1 MRVVIVGAGLVG
13 PAIAR
18 ALALRGVDVVV
29 VEKGVPGAEASWA
42 AGGILSP
49 LAECDDDGPMLRL
62 CLDGLATTRTL
73 AGALKAAGHDVQ
85 WIDGGTLDVALDEA
99 AEARLKA
106 RLQWQEKAGFV
117 GDAGG
122 RWLDRDGVSAIA
134 PVIGD
139 VRGGA
144 WFPGE
149 ASLDPRQ
156 LFLGLRATAEAAGAT
171 FLRRRVTGVAR
182 QRVVVERDTG
192 DVEHLDG
199 DAVIVAAGAWTPQVA
214 GADVSADVVFP
225 VRGQMLELQGPAGA
239 FAPVIFS
246 SKGYVVPRHDGRVL
260 AGSTMEQA
268 GFEKALTPAGL
279 ARLGGMVQA
288 LVPSLQH
295 APVLSTWAGL
305 RPGTKDGL
313 PLLGQ
318 QNNGVWI
325 ASGHF
330 RNGVLLAAQ
339 TAVLLERALLDD
351 DDRTLRPFSPTRF
364 A

>member
-13 PAIAR
+13 TAIAR
-18 ALALRGVDVVV
+18 AFARRGCDVVV

-62 CLDGLATTRTL
+62 CLDGLATTRAL
-73 AGALKAAGHDVQ
+73 AGELQAAGHDVQ
-85 WIDGGTLDVALDEA
+85 WLAGGTLDVAFDEA
-99 AEARLKA
+99 AESRLTA
-106 RLQWQEKAGFV
+106 RLQWQERAGFS
-117 GDAGG
+117 GG
-122 RWLDRDGVSAIA
+122 TGGCWLDADAVRRIA

-144 WFPGE
+144 WFPDE
-149 ASLDPRQ
+149 ASLDPRL

-171 FLRRRVTGVAR
+171 FLRRQVTGVSR
-182 QRVVVERDTG
+182 HRVVVAVDAG
-192 DVEHLDG
+192 VIEHLEG

-214 GADVSADVVFP
+214 GADVAADVVFP
-225 VRGQMLELQGPAGA
+225 VRGQMLELQGAVGA
-239 FAPVIFS
+239 LAPVIFS
-246 SKGYVVPRHDGRVL
+246 SKGYVVPRKDGRVL

-279 ARLGGMVQA
+279 ASLGGMVQA

-318 QNNGVWI
+318 QPSGVWI

-339 TAVLLERALLDD
+339 TAALLERALLDGD
-351 DDRTLRPFSPTRF
+351 DLALRPFSPTRF
-364 A
+364 G

>member
-13 PAIAR
+13 TAIAR
-18 ALALRGVDVVV
+18 DLARRGVDVVV

-73 AGALKAAGHDVQ
+73 ARELHAAGHDVQ
-85 WIDGGTLDVALDEA
+85 WIDGGTLDVAFDDV
-99 AEARLKA
+99 AETRLRARL
-106 RLQWQEKAGFV
+106 RWQEQADYL
-117 GDAGG
+117 GDMGG
-122 RWLDRDGVSAIA
+122 RWLDADAVRALA
-134 PVIGD
+134 PVVGD

-149 ASLDPRQ
+149 ASLDPRL
-156 LFLGLRATAEAAGAT
+156 LFVGLRATAEAAGAT
-171 FLRRRVTGVAR
+171 FLRRRVTSVAR
-182 QRVVVERDTG
+182 HRVVVDG
-192 DVEHLDG
+192 DGVGTSLDG
-199 DAVIVAAGAWTPQVA
+199 DAVIVAAGAWTPQVQ
-214 GADVSADVVFP
+214 GADVAADVVFP

-246 SKGYVVPRHDGRVL
+246 SKGYVVPRKDGRVL
-260 AGSTMEQA
+260 AGSTMEHT
-268 GFEKALTPAGL
+268 GFEKAVTPAGL
-279 ARLGGMVQA
+279 ARLGAMVQA
-288 LVPSLQH
+288 LVPPLQD

-313 PLLGQ
+313 PLLGRQ
-318 QNNGVWI
+318 ANGVWI

-339 TAVLLERALLDD
+339 TAALLARALLDD
-351 DDRTLRPFSPTRF
+351 DDGALRPFSPTRF
-364 A
+364 G

>member
-13 PAIAR
+13 TAIAR
-18 ALALRGVDVVV
+18 VLARRGVDVVV

-62 CLDGLATTRTL
+62 CLDGLATTRTV
-73 AGALKAAGHDVQ
+73 AGELRAAGHDVE

-106 RLQWQEKAGFV
+106 RLQWQAKAGFE
-117 GDAGG
+117 GETGG
-122 RWLDRDGVSAIA
+122 RWLDADAVRAQASIVGE
-134 PVIGD
+134 

-149 ASLDPRQ
+149 ASLDPRR

-171 FLRRRVTGVAR
+171 FLQRQVVGVAR
-182 QRVVVERDTG
+182 QRVVVDHDGVT
-192 DVEHLDG
+192 DFIDG
-199 DAVIVAAGAWTPQVA
+199 DAVIVAAGAWTPQVQ
-214 GADVSADVVFP
+214 GADVAADVVFP

-246 SKGYVVPRHDGRVL
+246 SKGYVVPRKDGRVL

-279 ARLGGMVQA
+279 ARLGAMVQA
-288 LVPSLQH
+288 LTPSLQH

-330 RNGVLLAAQ
+330 RNGVLLATQ
-339 TAVLLERALLDD
+339 TAALLERALLDD
-351 DDRTLRPFSPTRF
+351 DAGALQPFSPTRF
-364 A
+364 G

>member
-13 PAIAR
+13 TAIAR
-18 ALALRGVDVVV
+18 ALAGRGADVVV

-73 AGALKAAGHDVQ
+73 AGELRAAGHDVQ
-85 WIDGGTLDVALDEA
+85 WIDGGTLDVAFDDA
-99 AEARLKA
+99 AETRLRA
-106 RLQWQEKAGFV
+106 RLQWQEQAGYS
-117 GDAGG
+117 GGSGG
-122 RWLDRDGVSAIA
+122 RWLDADAVRALA
-134 PVIGD
+134 PMVGD

-149 ASLDPRQ
+149 ASLDPRL
-156 LFLGLRATAEAAGAT
+156 LFVGLRATAEAAGAT
-171 FLRRRVTGVAR
+171 FLRRRVTSVSR
-182 QRVVVERDTG
+182 HRVVVDDDGVSTS
-192 DVEHLDG
+192 LDG
-199 DAVIVAAGAWTPQVA
+199 DAVIVAAGAWTPQVQ
-214 GADVSADVVFP
+214 GADVAADAVFP

-246 SKGYVVPRHDGRVL
+246 SKGYVVPRKDGRVL
-260 AGSTMEQA
+260 AGSTMEHA
-268 GFEKALTPAGL
+268 GFAKAVTPAGL
-279 ARLGGMVQA
+279 ARLGAMVQA
-288 LVPSLQH
+288 LVPSLQD
-295 APVLSTWAGL
+295 APVVSTWAGL

-318 QNNGVWI
+318 QANGVWI

-339 TAVLLERALLDD
+339 TAALLARALLDD
-351 DDRTLRPFSPTRF
+351 DDGALRPFSPTRF
-364 A
+364 G